1 MSGFETVLVAALT
14 SAGVALSIEWAAKPR
29 LEARKE
35 RILSRHRSA
44 SEINRQLYQI
54 RECAIRL
61 SKVQPMGDLTGEQR
75 STLNSEWNK
84 TIGRLENSARLLDE
98 AMPNLYPQKSYEI
111 YGLMTAYLGL
121 VYGTLG
127 SSNTLVYKGKRI
139 SLATQ
144 AVSVALNQRAWR
156 FRKRKMLLA
165 IAMDMIK
172 LTEDEMDKM
181 LD

>member
-1 MSGFETVLVAALT
+1 
-14 SAGVALSIEWAAKPR
+14 
-29 LEARKE
+29 
-35 RILSRHRSA
+35 
-44 SEINRQLYQI
+44 
-54 RECAIRL
+54 
-61 SKVQPMGDLTGEQR
+61 MGDLTGEQR